1 MDVSS
6 REKKV
11 HLRSSVKKSWAKGD
25 MTRQRRLT
33 NIIGQERRKGSEGK
47 RLSHKAVVMRLWLSE
62 LTNEREDSPLEKGQ
76 DVYGGSTI
84 SLLPHLSHVHVS
96 SRDDLEEIY
105 ERCGVRCHPH
115 ARATL

>member
-1 MDVSS
+1 MDVPS

-25 MTRQRRLT
+25 MARQRRLT

-62 LTNEREDSPLEKGQ
+62 LTNEREDSPLEKSS
-76 DVYGGSTI
+76 DVLRVSTI
-84 SLLPHLSHVHVS
+84 SLYTLVLRFHVS
-96 SRDDLEEIY
+96 SRDDVEEIY
-105 ERCGVRCHPH
+105 ERCERRCH
-115 ARATL
+115 LSCK